1 MPEPPVVDIE
11 NLVFAWRGREPVLDI
26 DSLVLRPRSR
36 VFVHGPSGCGKS
48 TLLNLL
54 GGVLTPRSGRLRV
67 LGEDLTRLRP
77 AARDRFRADH
87 VGYIFQQFNLVPYLD
102 VIDNVL
108 LAARFSPARRERV
121 ARDGSGL
128 RGAVSTLLSRLGLT
142 PDDCRAAVTALSVGQ
157 QQRVAA
163 ARALLG
169 DPALVIADE
178 PTSSLDAGHRAA
190 FLAVL
195 DEACARSGA
204 TLVFV
209 SHDESLA
216 SGFDRRI
223 ALPEINRA
231 ARTGGVTS

>member
-1 MPEPPVVDIE
+1 MPESPVIEIE
-11 NLVFAWRGREPVLDI
+11 NLVFAWRGRDPVLDI
-26 DSLVLRPRSR
+26 DSLDVAPGSR

-54 GGVLTPRSGRLRV
+54 GGVITPVSGRLRV
-67 LGEDLTRLRP
+67 LGEDLKRMRP

-108 LAARFSPARRERV
+108 LAAQFSRLRRARI
-121 ARDGSGL
+121 ARDGIGA
-128 RGAVSTLLSRLGLT
+128 RGAVEALLACLGLG
-142 PDDCRAAVTALSVGQ
+142 PDICRAPVTELSVGQ

-178 PTSSLDAGHRAA
+178 PTSSLDAAHREA
-190 FLAVL
+190 FLSVL
-195 DEACARSGA
+195 DEACERSDA

-209 SHDESLA
+209 SHDETLA
-216 SGFDRRI
+216 RGFDRRI
-223 ALPEINRA
+223 ALPRVNRA
-231 ARTGGVTS
+231 SRPQDKAP